1 MEQNIV
7 NVAETKQPTIFKQF
21 MNLDKRNELSHAYLF
36 TGEDGAGQFSVAMG
50 VAMRLFCTNV
60 QNGMPCGQCPE
71 CRRIMNYDH
80 PDVVMTKP
88 DGLSIK
94 VDQIRHVKS
103 EFTKSAMEGSKKVFI
118 ISEAEKMT
126 TGAANS
132 LLKFIEEPT
141 GNVVSFL
148 ISKNRNLVL
157 PTIISRTQV
166 VEFPSL
172 SKKLMVEELKSS
184 GVKPSEVNLMI
195 SITNSMDE
203 INEWLKDDWFENTQR
218 LLEKWFTYLVKSD
231 AMAMPFIQMSLMPL
245 ITNKERQRIVI
256 SMMISL
262 FDDVLQ
268 MKYETLSADQVK
280 YPGILEQTKQAATK
294 WNNDQ
299 VLAMLD
305 ELLNMNSSMNV
316 NVNFQNIIE
325 SVTLK
330 ILTISQSEFV
340 KG

>member
-1 MEQNIV
+1 MEHDIV
-7 NVAETKQPTIFKQF
+7 NVAQTKQPTIFTQF
-21 MNLDKRNELSHAYLF
+21 MNLIKNNELSHAYLF

-60 QNGMPCGQCPE
+60 QNGMPCGKCAE
-71 CRRIMNYDH
+71 CVRIMNHDH
-80 PDVVMTKP
+80 PDVVITEP
-88 DGLSIK
+88 DGQSIK

-148 ISKNRNLVL
+148 ISQNRNLVL

-172 SKKLMVEELKSS
+172 SKKQMVQELQNS

-195 SITNSMDE
+195 SITNSLDQIKE
-203 INEWLKDDWFENTQR
+203 LSKDDWFASMQR
-218 LLEKWFTYLVKSD
+218 PLEKWFTYLVKENN
-231 AMAMPFIQMSLMPL
+231 MAMPFIQMSLMPL
-245 ITNKERQRIVI
+245 ITNKDRQRIVI
-256 SMMISL
+256 SMMLSL
-262 FDDVLQ
+262 FDDVLE
-268 MKYETLSADQVK
+268 MKYGTLADDWVK
-280 YPGILEQTKQAATK
+280 YPAILAQTKLAANQ

-299 VLAMLD
+299 LLTMLD
-305 ELLNMNSSMNV
+305 ELLDMNSRMAV

-325 SVTLK
+325 ALTLK
-330 ILTISQSEFV
+330 ILAIGQS
-340 KG
+340 

>member
-1 MEQNIV
+1 MEHDIV
-7 NVAETKQPTIFKQF
+7 NVAQTKQPTIFTQF
-21 MNLDKRNELSHAYLF
+21 MNLVQNNELSHAYLF

-60 QNGMPCGQCPE
+60 QNGVPCGKCPE
-71 CRRIMNYDH
+71 CVRIMNHDH
-80 PDVVMTKP
+80 PDVVITEP
-88 DGLSIK
+88 DGQSIK

-172 SKKLMVEELKSS
+172 SKKLMVQELQNS

-195 SITNSMDE
+195 SITNSLDQ
-203 INEWLKDDWFENTQR
+203 INQLSKDDWFASMQR
-218 LLEKWFTYLVKSD
+218 LLEKWFTYLVQED
-231 AMAMPFIQMSLMPL
+231 NMAMPFIQMSLMPL
-245 ITNKERQRIVI
+245 ITNKDRQRIVI
-256 SMMISL
+256 SMMLSL
-262 FDDVLQ
+262 FDDVLE
-268 MKYETLSADQVK
+268 MKYGTLADDQVK
-280 YPGILEQTKQAATK
+280 YPAILAKTKLAADQ
-294 WNNDQ
+294 WDNDK
-299 VLAMLD
+299 LLTMLD
-305 ELLNMNSSMNV
+305 EVLDMNSRMAV
-316 NVNFQNIIE
+316 NVNFQNIVE
-325 SVTLK
+325 DLTLK
-330 ILTISQSEFV
+330 ILAIGQS
-340 KG
+340 

>member
-1 MEQNIV
+1 MEHNIV
-7 NVAETKQPTIFKQF
+7 NVAQTKQPTIFTQF
-21 MNLDKRNELSHAYLF
+21 MNLVKNNELSHAYLF

-60 QNGMPCGQCPE
+60 QNDVPCGKCSE
-71 CRRIMNYDH
+71 CVRIMNYDH
-80 PDVVMTKP
+80 PDVVITKP
-88 DGLSIK
+88 DGQSIK

-172 SKKLMVEELKSS
+172 GKKLMVAELRSS

-195 SITNSMDE
+195 SITNSLDQ
-203 INEWLKDDWFENTQR
+203 IQVWSKDDWFASTQK
-218 LLEKWFTYLVKSD
+218 LLEKWFTYLVKGNT
-231 AMAMPFIQMSLMPL
+231 MAMPFIQMSLMPL
-245 ITNKERQRIVI
+245 ITNKDRQRIVV
-256 SMMISL
+256 SMMLSL
-262 FDDVLQ
+262 FDDVLET
-268 MKYETLSADQVK
+268 KYGTLLEDRVK
-280 YPGILEQTKQAATK
+280 YPNILAETKQAAVE
-294 WNNDQ
+294 WNDDQ
-299 VLAMLD
+299 ILAMLD
-305 ELLNMNSSMNV
+305 ELLDMNSSMAV

-325 SVTLK
+325 AMTLK
-330 ILTISQSEFV
+330 ILAIGQA
-340 KG
+340 